1 MGISSEY
8 SGSTSFRIDWFGLLA
23 VQCRGGGDGGS
34 AIPALQ
40 KLTWV
45 EKESN
50 KKTALNG
57 SKNEMIAREFY
68 VTGRRS

>member
-1 MGISSEY
+1 MRWPKYWRFSFSFSMGVSGEY
-8 SGSTSFRIDWFGLLA
+8 SGSISFRIDWFGLLT

-50 KKTALNG
+50 KEL
-57 SKNEMIAREFY
+57 Y
-68 VTGRRS
+68 

>member
-1 MGISSEY
+1 MGVSSEY
-8 SGSTSFRIDWFGLLA
+8 SGLISFRIDWFGLLT
-23 VQCRGGGDGGS
+23 VPCRGDGDEGS

-50 KKTALNG
+50 KEL
-57 SKNEMIAREFY
+57 Y
-68 VTGRRS
+68 